1 MQLCSQVLADARPTA
16 ILAPSTNP
24 IHTRFYLKQLLILY
38 KRVLFT
44 GDFAFCQG
52 KYHPRLKETFCPAH
66 TSQSLAQTT

>member
-38 KRVLFT
+38 KRVLFAVMNQRVLIALQA

-52 KYHPRLKETFCPAH
+52 K
-66 TSQSLAQTT
+66 